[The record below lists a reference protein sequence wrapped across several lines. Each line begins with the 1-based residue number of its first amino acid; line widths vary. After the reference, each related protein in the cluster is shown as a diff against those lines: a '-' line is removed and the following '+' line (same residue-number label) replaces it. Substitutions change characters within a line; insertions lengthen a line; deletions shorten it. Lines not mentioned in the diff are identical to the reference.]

1 MITLPSWLSSLTR
14 AQNLVTSSDTWFSE
28 SVCPSQTSETQRPE
42 IAFIKTLIIMKT
54 P

>member
-1 MITLPSWLSSLTR
+1 MLPCWLSSLTLAR
-14 AQNLVTSSDTWFSE
+14 DLVTSSDTWFSG